1 MLEILDLVDA
11 LTLPQPEKVA
21 QKVNNEW
28 VTRWVSH
35 DPLLKQLGDAV
46 WPSGERNGGGGGLK
60 STRSPA
66 DLDALYEYAKMSTA
80 IGDWCHL
87 VGVRA
92 THHPVEDLRAWYAA
106 SLSRQI
112 DEDYHHRMLSQ
123 WVGKARAQLRASKV
137 VPLGIACPVC
147 GRREWSVLVDGE
159 HLGGTF
165 PLRVEYWMDDDE
177 RVRDVRALCH
187 ACSTAWIG
195 AEAVTELADEVNDVK
210 TG

>member
-80 IGDWCHL
+80 IGDWCHS

-92 THHPVEDLRAWYAA
+92 TRHPVEDLRAWYAA

-112 DEDYHHRMLSQ
+112 DEDYHHRHLTK
-123 WVGKARAQLRASKV
+123 WVTLIRRHLHPPRSFNPTQ
-137 VPLGIACPVC
+137 PCPVC
-147 GRREWSVLVDGE
+147 GKREWATPSGD
-159 HLGGTF
+159 GGTF
-165 PLRVEYWMDDDE
+165 PLVVEYRIGDDNQVQGE
-177 RVRDVRALCH
+177 RATCR
-187 ACSTAWIG
+187 ACSTMWLGIDS
-195 AEAVTELADEVNDVK
+195 VTELADELREA
-210 TG
+210 